1 MVYWFVTEYKFVNLN
16 YDIYI
21 YILSCKILLYGS
33 DLSSQP
39 NYVLDFA
46 NGDYILIL

>member
-1 MVYWFVTEYKFVNLN
+1 MIYWFVIEHTFVNLN

-21 YILSCKILLYGS
+21 LSCKIFLYGS